1 MDSSTAR
8 TILSLDERRATAEQG
23 RQQALL
29 ELAELRHEITLLQH
43 MRAEIVQCLTD
54 RRAPLNRQPDS
65 DSNCRHTLSQ
75 IARILRNGRASNTQH
90 D

>member
-1 MDSSTAR
+1 MDNSAAK

-29 ELAELRHEITLLQH
+29 ELAELRHELTLLRH

-54 RRAPLNRQPDS
+54 RRAPLNRQPGNDR
-65 DSNCRHTLSQ
+65 NCRHTLSK
-75 IARILRNGRASNTQH
+75 IARIVRNGRTSSTRH